1 MKKIIY
7 LALVAFFVGFFSTS
21 CEKEEQ
27 QRNHIEEHN
36 TTKIQLNENTLLDIT
51 GSSFM
56 LKLLNSA
63 EIIKVICEDDC
74 TYNVIS
80 RNNDNYNVKIDKNG
94 YNVIVNIEKNT
105 YVLHLDEEKFVFE
118 DINNNVIEAYT
129 SIEGVS
135 ENINEKI
142 STAFAMLYYYENIGN
157 IPYTMQAPQVQDTQT
172 YCCIHF
178 RKSWCNKDMLQ
189 EMEDFCGGTPTYTG
203 ETDCGCLWGDFF
215 CICLTDF
222 EC

>member
-1 MKKIIY
+1 MKRIIY
-7 LALVAFFVGFFSTS
+7 LALIAIFVGFLPTS
-21 CEKEEQ
+21 CEKEKK

-36 TTKIQLNENTLLDIT
+36 TTRIQLNEKTLLDIT
-51 GSSFM
+51 GSSYM
-56 LKLLNSA
+56 LKLLSSA
-63 EIIKVICEDDC
+63 EIIKVICEDAC

-80 RNNDNYNVKIDKNG
+80 RNNDIYNVKIDKNDQK
-94 YNVIVNIEKNT
+94 VIVNFKNNT
-105 YVLHLDEEKFVFE
+105 YVLLLEEEKFVFE
-118 DINNNVIEAYT
+118 DINNNVIEIYT

-135 ENINEKI
+135 ENIDEKI
-142 STAFAMLYYYENIGN
+142 RKAFAMLYYHENIGN
-157 IPYTMQAPQVQDTQT
+157 IPYAMQAPHDQNTQT
-172 YCCIHF
+172 YTCIHF